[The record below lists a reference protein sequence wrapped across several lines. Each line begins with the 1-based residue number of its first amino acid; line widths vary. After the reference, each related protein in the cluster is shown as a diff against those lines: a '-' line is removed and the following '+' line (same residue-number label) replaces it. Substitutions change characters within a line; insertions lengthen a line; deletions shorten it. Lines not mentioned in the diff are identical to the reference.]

1 MMSDNNQ
8 AKRIV
13 HRFVEEFQS
22 LGNEA
27 VADDLLASSMV
38 DHTPMDGFSSGPD
51 GVKVLMRLLRAGMPD
66 MYAVIHDQVAEGN
79 KVVTRKSF
87 RGTHQNELFG
97 VPATG
102 RPISIEVIDIVRVE
116 NGQIAEHWNVVDQL
130 GLMQQMGVLPA
141 G

>member
-1 MMSDNNQ
+1 
-8 AKRIV
+8 
-13 HRFVEEFQS
+13 
-22 LGNEA
+22 
-27 VADDLLASSMV
+27 MV
-38 DHTPMDGFSSGPD
+38 DHTPMAGFSSGPD
-51 GVKVLMRLLRAGMPD
+51 GVKVLMHLLRTGMPD

-87 RGTHQNELFG
+87 RGTHQGELFG

-102 RPISIEVIDIVRVE
+102 RPLSIEVIDIIRVE

-130 GLMQQMGVLPA
+130 GLMQQMGVIAA